1 VRPRF
6 SLFLTALIA
15 AHACAQDGPIAVRE
29 LTRETPDGP
38 THVFVAEINLADPR
52 LEVVVT
58 NPLPGT
64 LAADGD
70 GNVKHEASLTP
81 TDEWAK
87 ANKIDLAVNANFFAK
102 LGKGT
107 ESDLLGLSVSDGRV
121 VSPLRVF
128 ENSPDPALVFAK
140 DRTARIALI
149 SETDLPGVWDAV
161 AGIGASASERDRGG
175 LLVQDGK
182 NRGEQARVQPTV
194 RHPRTAA
201 GISADGHTLWLVVAD
216 GRQAGYSVGMTLP
229 ELADLMIELGAD
241 DALNLDG
248 GGSSAFVYHNSGGEW
263 ITNKPSDGAFRPVAN
278 HLGFK
283 VAEATASPAPS
294 SDAGQK

>member
-1 VRPRF
+1 VRPRLP
-6 SLFLTALIA
+6 LFLTALIA
-15 AHACAQDGPIAVRE
+15 AHACAQDGPIVVRE

-38 THVFVAEINLADPR
+38 ARVFVAQINLADPR

-70 GNVKHEASLTP
+70 GKVKHEASLTP

-87 ANKIDLAVNANFFAK
+87 ANKLDLAVNANFFAK

-107 ESDLLGLSVSDGRV
+107 ESDVLGLSVSDGRV
-121 VSPLRVF
+121 ISPLRVF
-128 ENSPDPALVFAK
+128 DNSPDPAIVFAK

-175 LLVQDGK
+175 LLVEDGK

-201 GISADGHTLWLVVAD
+201 GISADGHTLWVVVAD

-229 ELADLMIELGAD
+229 ELADLMIELGVD

-263 ITNKPSDGAFRPVAN
+263 ITNKPSDGVFRPVAN

-283 VAEATASPAPS
+283 VAEATTSPAPS